1 MFVYLLAKINR
12 IIFLTIWNNHRFTGT
27 WKNNAENQ
35 KVRVTS
41 MGKDVG
47 KLESSY
53 TAGRKVKWCSH
64 LRKQS
69 GSSSDVK
76 HRNAVWPSSSTPG
89 YTCLREFKACI
100 HRKIC
105 TVKYIAAFSQ
115 KITYS
120 SSDEGMNKKSY
131 IHEVKY

>member
-1 MFVYLLAKINR
+1 MFVYLLAKIYR
-12 IIFLTIWNNHRFTGT
+12 IIFLTIWYNHRFTGT

-53 TAGRKVKWCSH
+53 TAGRKVKQCSH

-76 HRNAVWPSSSTPG
+76 HRDAVWPRR

-105 TVKYIAAFSQ
+105 TWKYIAAFSQ
-115 KITYS
+115 KMEIPYS